1 MPSTTNVKQA
11 YALVNGV
18 KVPAIY
24 DETTGLWSIETTAPS
39 ESSWSQ
45 PDHVYQISLHAEDLA
60 GNTVSM
66 DSSDETY
73 GDELKIRVLEK
84 TAPVVRIV
92 TPTQDAVLGSSTQT
106 IELEMYDLGGSGL
119 NMNSVVFKVN
129 DVAVSNS
136 ELTWTENEEEK
147 MVASYEATG
156 LDDGAN
162 KVEFTVTDNDGNTA
176 QNAVVNF
183 IISTVA
189 PLLTVITPEDGL
201 ITNDAVLSVTG
212 KAAPGTEY
220 TTLEE
225 VTVNGAL
232 ATLGEPDTD
241 GYVPFTITIPLVAGD
256 NTIKVIAKDSAEK
269 TTSVTRT
276 VTLDTE
282 SPIITD
288 VHAVATTVDANGII
302 KITFRVT
309 DQ

>member
-1 MPSTTNVKQA
+1 MPNATNIKQA

-18 KVPAIY
+18 KVPATY
-24 DETTGLWSIETTAPS
+24 DADTGLWSVETTAPA

-45 PDHVYQISLHAEDLA
+45 PNHVYQISLHAEDLA

-84 TAPVVRIV
+84 TAPVTRIV
-92 TPTQDAVLGSSTQT
+92 APTQDAVLGSSDQT

-119 NMNSVVFKVN
+119 NMISVGFRLNNYVV
-129 DVAVSNS
+129 DNS
-136 ELTWTENEEEK
+136 ELNWTENDDGK
-147 MVASYEATG
+147 MVATYEATG

-162 KVEFTVTDNDGNTA
+162 KVELIVTDNDGNTS

-183 IISTVA
+183 IVSTVA

-201 ITNDAVLSVTG
+201 ITNDDSITVSG
-212 KAAPGTEY
+212 KAAPGSEY

-225 VTVNGAL
+225 VTINGAS
-232 ATLGEPDTD
+232 ATLGEVDED
-241 GYVPFTITIPLVAGD
+241 GYTSFTLPIFLTNGS
-256 NTIKVIAKDSAEK
+256 NTIKVIAKDSAGK
-269 TTSVTRT
+269 TTSITRT
-276 VTLDTE
+276 VTLDTDA
-282 SPIITD
+282 PVITD

-302 KITFRVT
+302 KITFRIT